1 MALTETSLNL
11 QSPAE
16 DDSGA
21 SSLAPIAEH
30 VGMELRLLASRE
42 AFEKVRELPVITQ
55 YARNRGTFHRLES
68 VYYDTPEQLL
78 FRRGI
83 SLSVQRNGQHFVQ
96 TLELPLA
103 DGWPLERRQ
112 RNVPVDSIV
121 PDLARLP
128 ANEIGRQITA
138 RSKNTLTP
146 IFTMKVRRHL
156 QRLDLPD
163 AAVDLVFDEGI
174 VEAGAQREALFEI
187 KLKLKTGNVGALFDL
202 GMQLLG
208 AAPLQ
213 FSACATAERGY
224 LLAFDRE
231 RSATKAKLP
240 DIAAEEIIDNVI
252 ALVMGSCWL
261 HLLAN
266 REVAQQEM
274 NSEGVHQIRI
284 ALRRLR
290 TICSTFHRYI
300 PSPAFQAVSTEAK
313 WVMQQ
318 LGRARE
324 WDVFAETATRLATAT
339 PDIDLNGFRE
349 TIQQRRQSNYRAV
362 QAALADP
369 RCSQFLL
376 RLGHVIECR
385 GWRNEIDRKTLEILS
400 QPILPF
406 ASKILARLHRKAL
419 KRGAHFKRLDSTMQ
433 HKLRVDVKKLRYAA
447 EFLLPLFAERA
458 AVKRYV
464 KRLARLQTA
473 LGRACDIA
481 SSRILIDAIRRNDQ
495 TPLDLAVGVVVGW
508 QTRDQLVVA
517 KMLPKRWRRFKATK
531 AFWDR

>member
-1 MALTETSLNL
+1 MVKHSCMALTETSLNL

-174 VEAGAQREALFEI
+174 V
-187 KLKLKTGNVGALFDL
+187 
-202 GMQLLG
+202 
-208 AAPLQ
+208 
-213 FSACATAERGY
+213 
-224 LLAFDRE
+224 
-231 RSATKAKLP
+231 
-240 DIAAEEIIDNVI
+240 
-252 ALVMGSCWL
+252 
-261 HLLAN
+261 
-266 REVAQQEM
+266 
-274 NSEGVHQIRI
+274 
-284 ALRRLR
+284 
-290 TICSTFHRYI
+290 
-300 PSPAFQAVSTEAK
+300 
-313 WVMQQ
+313 
-318 LGRARE
+318 
-324 WDVFAETATRLATAT
+324 
-339 PDIDLNGFRE
+339 
-349 TIQQRRQSNYRAV
+349 
-362 QAALADP
+362 
-369 RCSQFLL
+369 
-376 RLGHVIECR
+376 
-385 GWRNEIDRKTLEILS
+385 
-400 QPILPF
+400 
-406 ASKILARLHRKAL
+406 
-419 KRGAHFKRLDSTMQ
+419 
-433 HKLRVDVKKLRYAA
+433 
-447 EFLLPLFAERA
+447 
-458 AVKRYV
+458 
-464 KRLARLQTA
+464 
-473 LGRACDIA
+473 
-481 SSRILIDAIRRNDQ
+481 
-495 TPLDLAVGVVVGW
+495 
-508 QTRDQLVVA
+508 
-517 KMLPKRWRRFKATK
+517 
-531 AFWDR
+531 